1 MACEICEV
9 RKPRRFCPGVRGEI
23 CSICC
28 GTEREVTVYC
38 PLDCPHLED
47 ARRHER
53 VPEVKPEALPNRDV
67 AVNEA
72 FLSDNDDLLGFMGQT
87 LLRAALET
95 PGVVDND
102 VREALDALIRTYRTL
117 ESGVYYETR
126 PNNPLAGAVC
136 AHMQQA
142 VAEFR
147 NSERQRNGMSRT
159 RDVDVLGIL
168 VFLERMEIMNNNGRA
183 RGRAFIDV
191 LRGSFGRSMA
201 QPPAEGSP
209 LIVP

>member
-1 MACEICEV
+1 MACDLCAV

-28 GTEREVTVYC
+28 GTEREVSVYC
-38 PLDCPHLED
+38 PLDCPYLED

-53 VPEVKPEALPNRDV
+53 VPEVKPEAFPNRDV
-67 AVNEA
+67 RVTQE
-72 FLSDNDDLLGFMGQT
+72 FLAEHDQLFGFMGQT

-95 PGVVDND
+95 PGMVDND
-102 VREALDALIRTYRTL
+102 IREGLDALIRTYRTL

-126 PNNPLAGAVC
+126 PNNPLAGAIC
-136 AHMQQA
+136 AHIQQG
-142 VAEFR
+142 VTEFR
-147 NSERQRNGMSRT
+147 NTERQQAGIART

-168 VFLERMEIMNNNGRA
+168 VFLEQMEIIHNNGRA
-183 RGRAFIDV
+183 RGRAFIDF
-191 LRGSFGRSMA
+191 LRESFGRSMTQ
-201 QPPAEGSP
+201 QPVEGSP

>member
-9 RKPRRFCPGVRGEI
+9 RKPRRYCPGVRGEI
-23 CSICC
+23 CTICC

-38 PLDCPHLED
+38 PLDCPYLED
-47 ARRHER
+47 ARKHER
-53 VPEVKPEALPNRDV
+53 LPEVKPEAFPNRDV
-67 AVNEA
+67 AVNEE
-72 FLSDNDDLLGFMGQT
+72 FLSSHDELLASMGRT

-95 PGVVDND
+95 PGTIDSD
-102 VREALDALIRTYRTL
+102 VREALDALIHTYRTL

-126 PNNPLAGAVC
+126 PNNPMAGALC
-136 AHMQQA
+136 AHVQQG

-147 NSERQRNGMSRT
+147 DNERQRTGIART
-159 RDVDVLGIL
+159 RDVDVLGML
-168 VFLERMEIMNNNGRA
+168 VFLERMEIVHNNGRA
-183 RGRAFIDV
+183 RGRAYIDF
-191 LRGSFGRSMA
+191 LRGAFDRSIT

>member
-1 MACEICEV
+1 MACDICAV
-9 RKPRRFCPGVRGEI
+9 RKPRRVCPGVRGEI

-28 GTEREVTVYC
+28 GTEREVSVYC
-38 PLDCPHLED
+38 PLDCPYLED

-53 VPEVKPEALPNRDV
+53 VPEVKPEAFPNRDINV
-67 AVNEA
+67 TQE
-72 FLSDNDDLLGFMGQT
+72 FLAEHDDLFGFLGQT
-87 LLRAALET
+87 LLRASLET

-102 VREALDALIRTYRTL
+102 IREALDALIRTHRTL

-126 PNNPLAGAVC
+126 PNNPLAGAIC

-142 VAEFR
+142 AAEFR
-147 NSERQRNGMSRT
+147 NSERQRTGIQHT
-159 RDVDVLGIL
+159 REVDVLGIL
-168 VFLERMEIMNNNGRA
+168 VFLEQMEIIHNNGRA

-191 LRGSFGRSMA
+191 LRGSFGRSMPQ
-201 QPPAEGSP
+201 QPVEGSP